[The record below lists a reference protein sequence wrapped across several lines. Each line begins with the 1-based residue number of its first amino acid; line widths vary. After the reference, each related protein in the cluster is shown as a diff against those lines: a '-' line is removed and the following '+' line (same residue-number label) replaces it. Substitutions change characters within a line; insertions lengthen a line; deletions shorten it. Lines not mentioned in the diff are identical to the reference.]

1 MPGQRMNPAPS
12 RPRNLG
18 ELLSGFAPLSSGA
31 EIPLGALRL
40 DSRQVREGDIFFALR
55 GTREHGLAHAA
66 DAVERGAAAVIY
78 DPEGAQGIATTPTV
92 PHLAVK
98 ALGFR
103 LGEIAARFSGEPSL
117 ELDVIGVTGTD
128 GKTSTTYYLAQALS
142 GWQGESALLG
152 TIGYGPWGAL
162 SPASHTTPDPIRLQ
176 ALLRAFADDGMRR
189 VAMEV
194 SSHALDQ
201 RRESGVRFHTA
212 VLTNLSRDHL
222 DYHGSVEAYARA
234 KRRLFEKQGLSQAVL
249 NADDALGLELIGDLD
264 GRVPTIAYGLMASAA
279 LKRADRWLLAHD
291 PRLTERGV
299 QARIAGSWG
308 SGLLN
313 AGLLGRF
320 NLANLLA
327 ALAVMLGMGMALHE
341 ALGRLSRVTNAPG
354 RMERFGGGEMPLLVV
369 DYAHT
374 PAALVHALEALR
386 EHCKGRLHCVFGCG
400 GNRDSGK
407 RALMGEAAE
416 RLSDRVTLTD
426 DNPRDEDGKHIIADI
441 LMGTARPHQINVDRD
456 RASAIREAWGRARPG
471 DIVLVAGKG
480 HEDYQIVGSQ
490 RLAHSDRDLARELVG
505 TPHEQGDGQ

>member
-1 MPGQRMNPAPS
+1 MRNEAS
-12 RPRNLG
+12 RPRT
-18 ELLSGFAPLSSGA
+18 
-31 EIPLGALRL
+31 LGALLDGFASVEQGADVPVGALRI
-40 DSRQVREGDIFFALR
+40 DSRQISEGDIFFALN
-55 GTREHGLAHAA
+55 GTREHGLVHASGA
-66 DAVERGAAAVIY
+66 MDRGAAAVIY
-78 DPEGAQGIATTPTV
+78 ELEGAPEITDTRGV
-92 PHLAVK
+92 PHLGVA
-98 ALGFR
+98 ALGHR
-103 LGEIAARFSGEPSL
+103 LGEIASRFLGDPSA
-117 ELDVIGVTGTD
+117 ELDVVGVTGTD

-142 GWQGESALLG
+142 GWKAESALLG
-152 TIGYGPWGAL
+152 TVGYGPWGAL
-162 SPASHTTPDPIRLQ
+162 SAASHTTPDPIRLQ
-176 ALLRAFADDGMRR
+176 GLLRAFADDGIRQ

-201 RRESGVRFHTA
+201 RRESGVHFHSA

-234 KRRLFEKQGLSQAVL
+234 KRRLFERRGLSQAVL
-249 NADDALGLELIGDLD
+249 NADDALGEALIGELK
-264 GRVPTIAYGLMASAA
+264 GKVPTVAYSMNDGGAA
-279 LKRADRWLLAHD
+279 KSADRWVLAQD
-291 PRLTERGV
+291 ARLSERGI
-299 QARIAGSWG
+299 QATVAGSWG

-327 ALAVMLGMGMALHE
+327 ALAVMLGMGMPMHE
-341 ALGRLSRVTNAPG
+341 ALGRLSRVSNAPG
-354 RMERFGGGEMPLLVV
+354 RMERFGGGESPLIVV

-416 RLSDRVTLTD
+416 RLADRVTLTD

-441 LMGTARPHQINVDRD
+441 LMGTARPHQVNVDRD
-456 RASAIREAWGRARPG
+456 RGSAIREAWDRARVG

-480 HEDYQIVGSQ
+480 HEDYQIVGTE
-490 RLAHSDRDLARELVG
+490 RLAFSDRSLARDLAGVNPDRDANAG
-505 TPHEQGDGQ
+505 AGS